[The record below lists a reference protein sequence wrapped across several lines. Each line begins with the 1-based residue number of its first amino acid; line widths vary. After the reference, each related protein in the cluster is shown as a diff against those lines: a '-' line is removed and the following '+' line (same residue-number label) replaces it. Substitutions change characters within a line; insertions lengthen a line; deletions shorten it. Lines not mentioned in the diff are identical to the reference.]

1 MTEGQTTEPKAS
13 TATAEADDDTHLGRI
28 VVDGRPIPFEPGDS
42 VAIAI
47 LRAGESIGPRGTL
60 CLAGDCGNCLVQADG
75 VAYVRSCQ
83 AAPGPGLVVKR
94 HPLVEMPPLPVV
106 AEPNLTAP
114 PVFGEIPVRR
124 VEADLVV
131 IGGGRSGT
139 AAKAKAE
146 AAGRD
151 VVLLDA
157 AAGDEVVAIYAGPM
171 VVVRTPMR
179 MLHVQAREIV
189 VATGAAEIHPVCPGS
204 NLDGLL
210 TARAAGRLH
219 AAGVDLGQNV
229 VSVGKPPKGVPTTAV
244 AGRLVSFEGDASGRV
259 TSVVT
264 ADDVGQ
270 ETTTAC
276 DTVVID
282 HGRAPRDLLARM
294 AGTAPV
300 SVVGAAAKK
309 HELPPP
315 PTEGVV
321 CPCSGTTVEDLQG
334 AWDRGFQELE
344 LLKRAS
350 LAGVGTCQGGACMP
364 HLRSWLAARSAAAP
378 APFTARPA
386 SRQITLGEAS
396 AGTFIDAF
404 RRTSLHD
411 EHLGLGG
418 RMDRFGG
425 WWRPWHYGD
434 HVAEYWAVREAVS
447 LGDVSTLG
455 KLVVSGPDVVEF
467 LERLYPCNVTDIKVG
482 RSRYALLL
490 NERGHVIDD
499 GMILR
504 DGETRFV
511 LSFTSGGAANAEMWV
526 RDWIETWGLR
536 VHVLDQTMSLA
547 AINVTGPLA
556 RQLLQRA
563 GLADPPRFLGHVH
576 ADVAGVP
583 CHVMRLSFTGEAAFE
598 LHHPING
605 SVELWRALMELG
617 GDLGIR
623 PHGLKALFGLRLEKG
638 HVIVG
643 MDSEMD
649 STPRRLGMDWAVRME
664 KPFFIGKPAL
674 ARTAPLPDH
683 RRLTG
688 FTMPGEAPTEGSP
701 ISAGGD
707 IVGHVSGSWT
717 SPLLGH
723 AVMLGWLKRT
733 PFPDRVEIDG
743 REAVVATTPFYDPEG
758 LRARA

>member
-1 MTEGQTTEPKAS
+1 VSERSPAPP
-13 TATAEADDDTHLGRI
+13 DTGHI
-28 VVDGRPIPFEPGDS
+28 VVDGHPIAFKPDDS

-47 LRAGESIGPRGTL
+47 LRAGESPAKGGTL
-60 CLAGDCGNCLVQADG
+60 CLAGDCGNCLVEVDG

-83 AAPGPGLVVKR
+83 VRARPGLSVRR
-94 HPLVEMPPLPVV
+94 HPADGMPPLPAVTDPDVTRAPAARETVVERAEVDVAIVGGGTSGKRVKVV
-106 AEPNLTAP
+106 AEKA
-114 PVFGEIPVRR
+114 
-124 VEADLVV
+124 
-131 IGGGRSGT
+131 GRS
-139 AAKAKAE
+139 
-146 AAGRD
+146 
-151 VVLLDA
+151 VMVLDA
-157 AAGDEVVAIYAGPM
+157 AAGQEVVAVYAGPI
-171 VVVRTPMR
+171 VVARTPTG
-179 MLHVQAREIV
+179 MLHVRAGEVV
-189 VATGAAEIHPVCPGS
+189 VATGAAELHPVCPGNQLAGS
-204 NLDGLL
+204 L
-210 TARAAGRLH
+210 TARAAERLH
-219 AAGVDLGQNV
+219 AAGVDLGV
-229 VSVGKPPKGVPTTAV
+229 TVAVGTGPAGVPSTAV
-244 AGRLVSFEGDASGRV
+244 PGRLIRFEGEGRV
-259 TSVVT
+259 SAVVT
-264 ADDVGQ
+264 ADEAGA
-270 ETTTAC
+270 ETTTPC
-276 DTVVID
+276 DTVILGL
-282 HGRAPRDLLARM
+282 GRAPRDLLARM
-294 AGTAPV
+294 ARDAPV
-300 SVVGAAAKK
+300 RAVGPAAKD
-309 HELPPP
+309 HDLPPP

-334 AWDRGFQELE
+334 AWDRGFGELE

-350 LAGVGTCQGGACMP
+350 LAGVGTCQGGACLP
-364 HLRSWLAARSAAAP
+364 HIRSWIAARTDSVP
-378 APFTARPA
+378 EPFTARPA
-386 SRQITLGEAS
+386 SRQITLAEAS
-396 AGTFIDAF
+396 ADTYIDAF
-404 RRTSLHD
+404 RRTPLHD
-411 EHLGLGG
+411 EHLALGG

-434 HVAEYWAVREAVS
+434 HIAEYWAVREAVS

-467 LERLYPCNVTDIKVG
+467 LERLYPGNVADIKVG

-556 RQLLQRA
+556 RTLLQRA
-563 GLADPPRFLGHVH
+563 GLADPPRFLSHDHV
-576 ADVAGVP
+576 DVAGVP

-598 LHHPING
+598 LHHPIDR
-605 SVELWRALMELG
+605 SVELWRGLMELG
-617 GDLGIR
+617 ADLGIR

-664 KPFFIGKPAL
+664 KPFFIGKPSL
-674 ARTAPLPDH
+674 ARTASLPDH

-701 ISAGGD
+701 IWSGGE
-707 IVGHVSGSWT
+707 IVGHVTGSWT
-717 SPLLGH
+717 SPVLGH
-723 AVMLGWLKRT
+723 AVLLGWLKRT

-743 REAVVATTPFYDPEG
+743 REAVVGTTPFYDPEG
-758 LRARA
+758 HRARA

>member
-1 MTEGQTTEPKAS
+1 VSDPDVTRAPAARE
-13 TATAEADDDTHLGRI
+13 TAVERAE
-28 VVDGRPIPFEPGDS
+28 VD
-42 VAIAI
+42 VA
-47 LRAGESIGPRGTL
+47 
-60 CLAGDCGNCLVQADG
+60 
-75 VAYVRSCQ
+75 
-83 AAPGPGLVVKR
+83 
-94 HPLVEMPPLPVV
+94 
-106 AEPNLTAP
+106 
-114 PVFGEIPVRR
+114 
-124 VEADLVV
+124 V
-131 IGGGRSGT
+131 IGGGTSGK
-139 AAKAKAE
+139 AAQRAAE
-146 AAGRD
+146 KAGRS
-151 VVLLDA
+151 VLLLHADE
-157 AAGDEVVAIYAGPM
+157 GQEVVAVYAGPT
-171 VVVRTPMR
+171 VVARTATG
-179 MLHVQAREIV
+179 MLHVRAGEVI
-189 VATGAAEIHPVCPGS
+189 VATGAAELHPVCAG
-204 NLDGLL
+204 NRLAGLL
-210 TARAAGRLH
+210 TARAAERLH
-219 AAGVDLGQNV
+219 KAGVELGV
-229 VSVGKPPKGVPTTAV
+229 TVAVGTPPAGVPFTAV
-244 AGRLVSFEGDASGRV
+244 AGRLVRFEGEGPVSA
-259 TSVVT
+259 VVT
-264 ADDVGQ
+264 ADDSGS
-270 ETTTAC
+270 ETTTPC
-276 DTVVID
+276 DTVVLGL
-282 HGRAPRDLLARM
+282 GRAPRDMLARM
-294 AGTAPV
+294 AGNAPV
-300 SVVGAAAKK
+300 RAVGPAAKE
-309 HELPPP
+309 HDLPPP
-315 PTEGVV
+315 PTDGVV

-334 AWDRGFQELE
+334 AWDRGFGELE

-350 LAGVGTCQGGACMP
+350 LAGVGTCQGGACLP
-364 HLRSWLAARSAAAP
+364 HIRSWIAARTEAVP

-386 SRQITLGEAS
+386 SRQITLAEA
-396 AGTFIDAF
+396 AADTYIDAF
-404 RRTSLHD
+404 RRTPLHD
-411 EHLGLGG
+411 EHLALGG

-434 HVAEYWAVREAVS
+434 HIAEYWAVREAVS

-467 LERLYPCNVTDIKVG
+467 LERLYPCNVADIKVG

-511 LSFTSGGAANAEMWV
+511 LTFTSGGAANAEMWV

-556 RQLLQRA
+556 RTLLQRA
-563 GLADPPRFLGHVH
+563 GLADPPKFLGHVH

-598 LHHPING
+598 LHHPIDR
-605 SVELWRALMELG
+605 SVELWQALMSLG

-664 KPFFIGKPAL
+664 KPFFIGKPSL

-701 ISAGGD
+701 IWSGGD
-707 IVGHVSGSWT
+707 IVGHVTGSWT
-717 SPLLGH
+717 SPVLGQT
-723 AVMLGWLKRT
+723 VMLGWLKRT
-733 PFPDRVEIDG
+733 PFPDRVEVDG
-743 REAVVATTPFYDPEG
+743 REAVVADTPFYDPEG
-758 LRARA
+758 HRARA

>member
-1 MTEGQTTEPKAS
+1 MAS
-13 TATAEADDDTHLGRI
+13 TAGSTAAGGAKSGRI
-28 VVDGRPIPFEPGDS
+28 VVDGHPIPFGPGDS
-42 VAIAI
+42 IAIAI
-47 LRAGESIGPRGTL
+47 LRAGERLGPGGTL
-60 CLAGDCGNCLVQADG
+60 CLAGDCGNCLVQVDG

-83 AAPGPGLVVKR
+83 AAPRPGLVVER
-94 HPLVEMPPLPVV
+94 HPHVDMPPLPVV
-106 AEPNLTAP
+106 TDPDLSVAP
-114 PVFGEIPVRR
+114 PGREVPVRR
-124 VEADLVV
+124 IETDLVV
-131 IGGGRSGT
+131 IGGGSSGK
-139 AAKAKAE
+139 AARTRGKRV
-146 AAGRD
+146 GRE

-157 AAGDEVVAIYAGPM
+157 GAGDEVVAIYAGPM
-171 VVVRTPMR
+171 VLVRTPTG
-179 MLHVQAREIV
+179 MLHVQAQQIV
-189 VATGAAEIHPVCPGS
+189 VATGTAEIHPVCPG
-204 NLDGLL
+204 NQLEGLL
-210 TARAAGRLH
+210 TARAAERLH
-219 AAGVDLGQNV
+219 AAGVDMGV
-229 VSVGKPPKGVPTTAV
+229 TVAVGTPPKGLPCEMVS
-244 AGRLVSFEGDASGRV
+244 GRLVRFEGDPSSRV
-259 TSVVT
+259 RSVVT
-264 ADDVGQ
+264 ADDAGE
-270 ETTTAC
+270 ETTTPC
-276 DTVVID
+276 QTVVLGL
-282 HGRAPRDLLARM
+282 GRAPRDMLARM
-294 AGTAPV
+294 AGDVPV
-300 SVVGAAAKK
+300 SVVGSAAGD
-309 HELPPP
+309 HPLPPP
-315 PTEGVV
+315 PTDGVV

-344 LLKRAS
+344 LIKRAT
-350 LAGVGTCQGGACMP
+350 LAGVGTCQGGACLP
-364 HLRSWLAARSAAAP
+364 PIRSWIAAQTGAAP

-386 SRQITLGEAS
+386 SRQITLAEAS
-396 AGTFIDAF
+396 GGTFIDAF

-411 EHLGLGG
+411 EHLALGG

-467 LERLYPCNVTDIKVG
+467 LERLYPCNVADIKVG

-504 DGETRFV
+504 NAETRFV
-511 LSFTSGGAANAEMWV
+511 LSFTSGGAANAEMWI
-526 RDWIETWGLR
+526 RDWIERWALE

-576 ADVAGVP
+576 AEIAGVP

-617 GDLGIR
+617 RDLGIR

-683 RRLTG
+683 RRLFG
-688 FTMPGEAPTEGSP
+688 FTMPGDAPTEGSP
-701 ISAGGD
+701 ISSGGE
-707 IVGHVSGSWT
+707 IVGHVTGSWT

-743 REAVVATTPFYDPEG
+743 REAVVASTPFYDPEG